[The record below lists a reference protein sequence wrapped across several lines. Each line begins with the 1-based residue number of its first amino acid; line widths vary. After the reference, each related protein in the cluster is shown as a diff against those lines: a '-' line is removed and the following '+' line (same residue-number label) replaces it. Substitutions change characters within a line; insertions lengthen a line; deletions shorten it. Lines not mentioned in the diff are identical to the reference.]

1 MKLKRWHY
9 VVIFLLSAIVTF
21 RLTTRP
27 ADHHP
32 YYAADLNY
40 PLVIAH
46 QGGDDLWPGNT
57 MFAFQNAADLGVDVL
72 EMDLH
77 ITKDGI
83 LVLIHDETIDRTTD
97 GTGEVEAM
105 TYEELQQ
112 YDAGYDWTRDDG
124 ATYPFRGQGITIPM
138 LEDVFNTFPNMRM
151 TIELKKTNAS
161 MAQPFCHLIRT
172 YGMEDKVL
180 VASFHDERIQEFRR
194 ECPEVATSSARTETT
209 AFVLMTKAFLG
220 GFFTPHFYA
229 LQVPQES
236 SGITVMT
243 PSFVKAAH
251 ARNLRVEPWT
261 INDEETMRL
270 FIDWGVDGIITD
282 RPDIMLDV
290 LGRGE

>member
-1 MKLKRWHY
+1 MNLKRWHY
-9 VVIFLLSAIVTF
+9 VAIFLLTAIVTF

-27 ADHHP
+27 AAHHP

-40 PLVIAH
+40 PLIIAH

-124 ATYPFRGQGITIPM
+124 ATHPFRGQGITIPM
-138 LEDVFNTFPNMRM
+138 LEDVFNTFSNMRM

-172 YGMEDKVL
+172 YSMEDKVL

-209 AFVLMTKAFLG
+209 AFVLMTKAFLS

-261 INDEETMRL
+261 INDEETMRT
-270 FIDWGVDGIITD
+270 FIAWGVDGIITD
-282 RPDIMLDV
+282 RPDIMLEV